1 MADFDDFLENLK
13 KGLEELAKKNW
24 AEFRE
29 AAEKDG
35 KAFVEKTKEDLRRWT
50 KLLAQGDLSKD
61 DFEFLVAGKK
71 DLAEMEALR
80 QAGLTLVRLE
90 RFQNALISLVIDT
103 AFETFL

>member
-24 AEFRE
+24 REFRD

-71 DLAEMEALR
+71 DLVEMEALK

-103 AFETFL
+103 AFETFV